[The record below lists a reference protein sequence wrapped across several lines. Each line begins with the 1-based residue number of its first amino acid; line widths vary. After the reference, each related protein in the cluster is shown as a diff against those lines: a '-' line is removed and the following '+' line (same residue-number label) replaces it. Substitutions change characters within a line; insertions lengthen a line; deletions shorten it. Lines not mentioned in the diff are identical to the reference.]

1 MVSLFSTNDAPT
13 FTIIGLDTSVL
24 SGYYSAQVQAR
35 TLSSLPTAAQSSAS
49 RGPAVVTPWD
59 NQGAEKTLVRRF
71 NELRDQDDF
80 IRLDSAAVLEAGAN
94 KDEKA
99 LFALYEGLSDLQAL
113 AQYAADEATP
123 DALLARIHNQ
133 FQNGLAQVQDY
144 ISDVELDKLVLL
156 FGEKANRVE
165 TGVSLGKD
173 PREQV
178 FQTVHVGDKT
188 APLVGVQGDEVFTIN
203 ITAGSNSDDVI
214 VDLSEIEGDVTI
226 TSLNSLI
233 NSKIAEFTTVDSNG
247 ENVSKYS
254 TRFSVEEV
262 AEERYALKVKLA
274 SLEEL
279 TFSAAVT
286 EPALYVTGTHLDDGL
301 DAVETGTLT
310 KLGGLTGSNATQDF
324 KQDIAGLTGE
334 ISEVPTNDDEDVVTD
349 VPVGTTSAVATAV
362 DSQGSVYVVGQS
374 IGSFDREIN
383 TAEISDVFLTKYD
396 ASGNVVWN
404 RLLGAADQAE
414 AYAVAVDNDDNVLI
428 AGHVNSEIE
437 DADLYTGQDSFVAK
451 YDGLGTELW
460 VQQLD
465 SVASDQAASLAVD
478 SNGDVIVVGQTSGII
493 SSSLT
498 SAGGKDAYALRLS
511 GSDGSV
517 LASSQFGAAND
528 DIARATALASD
539 GHVLVASEEDG
550 RAVLRK
556 LDAAD
561 LSSTLWSVD
570 LGDLNGGR
578 ISGLAVEGGNVYLA
592 GVTGNSSLSGGGSVV
607 NAASGGDDGFV
618 TRISDN
624 GGSGAADWTHFLGSN
639 DTDSIEAIIAQGGNV
654 YVAGRTTGSLPGET
668 LIGSSNGY
676 AAKINGTTGS
686 TDWIQQFG
694 GVQGQNGS
702 TGIAFSQNGSSILTT
717 LGLPVGTVNYDQERT
732 IVDQTTARAGDHF
745 YISIDDRAPIKVTI
759 REDDTYESLA
769 ARIDRLSLT
778 KMEAS
783 KVFSAEGP
791 TLKIEA
797 KNGGEIRILAG
808 DGGED
813 ALAKLGL
820 EPAKILPTE
829 VLFKL
834 DSESEGTDPDDL
846 GGVFGLRLETNWGT
860 RSKKEAEYVANQLD
874 FALSTIQRAF
884 RSLTFDPLKAQLL
897 QQSRLQSGT
906 ISSYQA
912 SQLANY
918 QSGLNNLLIGSG
930 GVLV

>member
-451 YDGLGTELW
+451 
-460 VQQLD
+460 
-465 SVASDQAASLAVD
+465 
-478 SNGDVIVVGQTSGII
+478 
-493 SSSLT
+493 
-498 SAGGKDAYALRLS
+498 
-511 GSDGSV
+511 
-517 LASSQFGAAND
+517 
-528 DIARATALASD
+528 
-539 GHVLVASEEDG
+539 
-550 RAVLRK
+550 
-556 LDAAD
+556 
-561 LSSTLWSVD
+561 
-570 LGDLNGGR
+570 
-578 ISGLAVEGGNVYLA
+578 
-592 GVTGNSSLSGGGSVV
+592 
-607 NAASGGDDGFV
+607 
-618 TRISDN
+618 
-624 GGSGAADWTHFLGSN
+624 
-639 DTDSIEAIIAQGGNV
+639 
-654 YVAGRTTGSLPGET
+654 
-668 LIGSSNGY
+668 
-676 AAKINGTTGS
+676 
-686 TDWIQQFG
+686 
-694 GVQGQNGS
+694 
-702 TGIAFSQNGSSILTT
+702 
-717 LGLPVGTVNYDQERT
+717 
-732 IVDQTTARAGDHF
+732 
-745 YISIDDRAPIKVTI
+745 
-759 REDDTYESLA
+759 
-769 ARIDRLSLT
+769 
-778 KMEAS
+778 
-783 KVFSAEGP
+783 
-791 TLKIEA
+791 
-797 KNGGEIRILAG
+797 
-808 DGGED
+808 
-813 ALAKLGL
+813 
-820 EPAKILPTE
+820 
-829 VLFKL
+829 
-834 DSESEGTDPDDL
+834 
-846 GGVFGLRLETNWGT
+846 
-860 RSKKEAEYVANQLD
+860 
-874 FALSTIQRAF
+874 
-884 RSLTFDPLKAQLL
+884 
-897 QQSRLQSGT
+897 
-906 ISSYQA
+906 
-912 SQLANY
+912 
-918 QSGLNNLLIGSG
+918 
-930 GVLV
+930 